1 MFNFYNDIY
10 LLGGSSMLDDFR
22 FEQPIVYK
30 TLINSI
36 KSNKCSHAYLIE
48 SNGYPRALD
57 IALAFAKYILCPNF
71 YTNCDKCSNCNQ
83 CKNIDNKE
91 FLELKIIEAEG
102 QWIKKNQLEEL
113 QYDFSKKSIL
123 GNKKVYIIN
132 GAEKLNA
139 SSSNSLLKFLE
150 EPEEGI
156 VAILITNNKYQLLDT
171 IISRCLTLTLNPYK
185 DYNLGNILETLGNNL
200 FNSKNDIDNY
210 INNEENLNKVQKV
223 VEFAKYYEEN
233 KVNTLAYINKLW
245 NQNFTDKQEISNAMS
260 VLLLFYK
267 DVFNYMLENNLEIFK
282 EYVNDIKYIAQKN
295 KIDVIISKINVIM
308 NLKEKIKFNINNNL
322 LMDKLL
328 IELEGCEQ
336 DD

>member
-1 MFNFYNDIY
+1 
-10 LLGGSSMLDDFR
+10 MLDEFKL
-22 FEQPIVYK
+22 EQPIVYR

-36 KSNKCSHAYLIE
+36 KNNKCSHAYLIE
-48 SNGYPRALD
+48 SNGYSRSMDL
-57 IALAFAKYILCPNF
+57 ALAFAKYILCPNSYINF
-71 YTNCDKCSNCNQ
+71 EKCENCSQ
-83 CKNIDNKE
+83 CKKIDNKE

-132 GAEKLNA
+132 GAEKLNV

-156 VAILITNNKYQLLDT
+156 IAILITDNKYQLLDT
-171 IISRCLTLTLNPYK
+171 IISRCQVLTLNPSNEK
-185 DYNLGNILETLGNNL
+185 NLGNILEILGNNL
-200 FNSKNDIDNY
+200 YNNKNDIENY
-210 INNEENLNKVQKV
+210 INNEENLIKVEKV
-223 VEFAKYYEEN
+223 IEFVKYYEEN
-233 KVNTLAYINKLW
+233 HMNTLAYINKLW
-245 NQNFTDKQEISNAMS
+245 HQVFTDKQEVSNALNI
-260 VLLLFYK
+260 LLLFYK
-267 DVFNYMLENNLEIFK
+267 DVFNKKLGNNLEIFK
-282 EYVNDIKYIAQKN
+282 DYVKEVDYVMQKN
-295 KIDVIISKINVIM
+295 KIGVIISKINVIM
-308 NLKEKIKFNINNNL
+308 NLKEKVKFNINNNL

>member
-1 MFNFYNDIY
+1 
-10 LLGGSSMLDDFR
+10 MLDEFK
-22 FEQPIVYK
+22 FEQSVVYK

-36 KSNKCSHAYLIE
+36 KNNKCSHAYLIE
-48 SNGYPRALD
+48 SNGYSRALD
-57 IALAFAKYILCPNF
+57 LAIAFSKYILCPSS
-71 YTNCDKCSNCNQ
+71 YTNSHNCQNCSQ

-123 GNKKVYIIN
+123 GNKKIYIIN
-132 GAEKLNA
+132 GAEKLNV

-156 VAILITNNKYQLLDT
+156 IAILITDNIYQLLDT
-171 IISRCLTLTLNPYK
+171 IISRCQILTLNPPK
-185 DYNLGNILETLGNNL
+185 NESLGNILEILGNNL
-200 FNSKNDIDNY
+200 YNNKKDIDNY
-210 INNEENLNKVQKV
+210 ATNQENLTKIEKII
-223 VEFAKYYEEN
+223 EFAKYYEDN
-233 KVNTLAYINKLW
+233 QLNTLVYINRLW
-245 NQNFTDKQEISNAMS
+245 NQYFTDKQEISNAINI
-260 VLLLFYK
+260 LLLFYK
-267 DVFNYMLENNLEIFK
+267 DIFNNMIGNDQEIFK
-282 EYVNDIKYIAQKN
+282 EYVKDIEYIAQKN

-308 NLKEKIKFNINNNL
+308 SLKEKIKFNINNNL